1 MELNEQVVSM
11 KLSIIT
17 VNYNNAAGLR
27 ATLQSVAEQTCRAF
41 EYVVVDGGSTDGSV
55 DAIRENE
62 SRISKWVSEP
72 DGGIYEA
79 MNKGV
84 SMASG
89 DYVLFLN
96 SADRL
101 AGAQVLDSILPRLE
115 DKDFYVGGV
124 ERQERGGVLV
134 FPPKTLRASYL
145 MMNYLPHQATFIRRQ
160 LLLDRPY
167 RTQYRI
173 AADWEQMVYEMI
185 VRGRSYELLN
195 VCVTLFD
202 VQGISSVRSTNLE
215 QQKERDAILHEHFPD
230 IVVKDYV
237 GLTPYESKIKYSL
250 LKDSSVS
257 RDMKI
262 LRNALKMLF
271 SDMAKM
277 LRGKRSE

>member
-1 MELNEQVVSM
+1 M

-17 VNYNNAAGLR
+17 VNYNNADGLR
-27 ATLQSVAEQTCRAF
+27 ATLQSVAEQKCRDF

-55 DAIRENE
+55 DAIREKE
-62 SRISKWVSEP
+62 SLISKWVSEP

-101 AGAQVLDSILPRLE
+101 AGAQVVEKILPHLI
-115 DKDFYVGGV
+115 DKDYYVGGV
-124 ERQERGGVLV
+124 ERQERGGVMV

-167 RTQYRI
+167 QTKYRI
-173 AADWEQMVYEMI
+173 AADWEQMVYEL
-185 VRGRSYELLN
+185 VVCGKSYELLDI
-195 VCVTLFD
+195 CVTLFD

-215 QQKERDAILHEHFPD
+215 QQKEREAILHEHFSD
-230 IVVKDYV
+230 IVVSDYV
-237 GLTPYESKIKYSL
+237 GLTSYESKIKYAL
-250 LKDSSVS
+250 LKDPSVS

-262 LRNALKMLF
+262 LRNALKMVF
-271 SDMAKM
+271 KDIGKR
-277 LRGKRSE
+277 LRGNKE